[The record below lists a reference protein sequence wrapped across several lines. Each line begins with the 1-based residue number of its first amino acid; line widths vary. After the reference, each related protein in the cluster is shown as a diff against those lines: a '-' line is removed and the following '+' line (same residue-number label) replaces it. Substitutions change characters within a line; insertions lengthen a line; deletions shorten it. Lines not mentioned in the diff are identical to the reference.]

1 MLLALTVV
9 LHMKNN
15 SASSVTARRMI
26 KVDRCIHFSIY
37 IVTNSSFRACTNSIE
52 QRLTNTRG
60 LVTQ

>member
-9 LHMKNN
+9 LHMKNK

-37 IVTNSSFRACTNSIE
+37 CYE
-52 QRLTNTRG
+52 QQLSRVYQLN
-60 LVTQ
+60 